1 MIQMQTSLEV
11 ADNSGARRVEMI
23 MPIGGST
30 GKIASLGDRIKV
42 TVKEASPDGTIKKGT
57 GQDAVIVR
65 TRKEVRRADGT
76 YVRFDQNAAVLIKE
90 DGTPIGT
97 RVFGP
102 VARELRDKNFMK
114 IVSLAP
120 EVI

>member
-57 GQDAVIVR
+57 VQDAVIVR

-76 YVRFDQNAAVLIKE
+76 YVRFDQNAAVLKQR
-90 DGTPIGT
+90 G
-97 RVFGP
+97 RVHRP
-102 VARELRDKNFMK
+102 RSAEITSVCYARP
-114 IVSLAP
+114 AP
-120 EVI
+120 WRARPAM

>member
-1 MIQMQTSLEV
+1 VIQIQTSLEV

-57 GQDAVIVR
+57 VQDAVIVR

-102 VARELRDKNFMK
+102 VARELRDKNLMK